1 MAQLPCL
8 ERQLPASRVASA
20 ICNGMRVSAMEYDFL
35 MSGQL
40 WRPDPR
46 VLAEGRAPIYIATK
60 LFEYAGRMLSAA
72 AEEALVRGLRRGLSE
87 RGLRSGGNLAFLPFR
102 DSNEAVDPSI
112 TDAALVTAQIYQI
125 DTEAIR
131 RSYAIVA
138 LLNDPQK
145 DSGVCFEVGY
155 AAALGRPIMPVVN
168 DFIDYHYDPW
178 GWVYPLD
185 PVICTIAP
193 AILKVANIPP
203 LGPGDRRRLYRRAQ
217 DAGITQL
224 QERLADAGSELVR
237 APQQFMHPLP
247 APAAPGPR
255 PRVHLEFGGGLYE
268 WQRLLLAKARQR
280 LLDADLPCEVTVAR
294 RYVATDIALDQ
305 ATSAD
310 IAATL
315 GADIVVTLGDGADMD
330 AGSATLQGLARGY
343 DRRVILYYSGMM
355 RWVASSRDPEYRN
368 LMLEQSADR
377 LIRSLDELPGAVS
390 QLLPA

>member
-1 MAQLPCL
+1 
-8 ERQLPASRVASA
+8 
-20 ICNGMRVSAMEYDFL
+20 

-40 WRPDPR
+40 WRPDPIA
-46 VLAEGRAPIYIATK
+46 LAEGRAPIYIATK

-87 RGLRSGGNLAFLPFR
+87 QGLRSGGNLAFLPFR
-102 DSNEAVDPSI
+102 DSNEAVDPSV
-112 TDAALVTAQIYQI
+112 TDSRIITAQIYQI

-131 RSYAIVA
+131 RSYAVVA

-168 DFIDYHYDPW
+168 DFIDYHYSPW

-193 AILKVANIPP
+193 AILKMANIPP

-224 QERLADAGSELVR
+224 QERLANAGSELVR
-237 APQQFMHPLP
+237 APGQFMHIVP
-247 APAAPGPR
+247 APTPPGPR
-255 PRVHLEFGGGLYE
+255 PRLHLEFGGGLYE
-268 WQRLLLAKARQR
+268 WQRLLLAEALSR
-280 LLDADLPCEVTVAR
+280 LADADLPCDVTISR
-294 RYVATDIALDQ
+294 RYEATELPLDE
-305 ATSAD
+305 AIKAD

-315 GADIVVTLGDGADMD
+315 GAEIVVTLGDGADMD
-330 AGSATLQGLARGY
+330 AGTSALQGLARGY
-343 DRRVILYYSGMM
+343 NRRVILYYSGAI
-355 RWVASSRDPEYRN
+355 RWVASSRDPEHRN
-368 LMLEQSADR
+368 LMLEQSADL
-377 LIRSLDELPGAVS
+377 LIHSLDELPGAVG
-390 QLLPA
+390 QLLSS